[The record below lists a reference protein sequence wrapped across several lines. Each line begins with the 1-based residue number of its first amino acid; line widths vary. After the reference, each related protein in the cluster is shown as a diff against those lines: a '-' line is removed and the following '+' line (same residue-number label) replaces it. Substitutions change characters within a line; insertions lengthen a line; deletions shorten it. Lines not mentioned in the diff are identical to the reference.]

1 MENINKKD
9 VFVNFFKMCDKNNIA
24 NVIQKYCDDD
34 HGVVLNNHP
43 AKNEEKF
50 GSIYD
55 YAISSQSKK
64 SDIPNALS
72 VSSIS
77 TVSIGTTPSKKATHQ
92 NSSQSIDSSIRSIC
106 FYKNTKSSE
115 SVQTVKDKI
124 DVKVCSPQNKNKNKK
139 PIKEDDEI
147 SKIIDSMCE
156 IMAPEGKGK
165 FLKFIGGN
173 YVYVLLENGTY
184 NCYPIEM
191 LKLNRGYL
199 KTNAMYNTRFNCKDI
214 ALNHTRNI
222 LKQKGDPMNKQE
234 NDLNRRI
241 TNDEFL
247 DFSNKMNYIK
257 DYIVKNDTNNESI
270 PIKDYLIKEAV
281 DNSDQKCGENN
292 NSYLL
297 GHHNLVK
304 ENVKVKSLN
313 NQYKIEGHNSYIPVD
328 YKIESSEKCSLYC

>member
-9 VFVNFFKMCDKNNIA
+9 VFVSFFKMCDKNNIA

-34 HGVVLNNHP
+34 HGVVLNSHP

-64 SDIPNALS
+64 SETQNA
-72 VSSIS
+72 SSIS
-77 TVSIGTTPSKKATHQ
+77 SVSNVSISIPSSKKVTHQ
-92 NSSQSIDSSIRSIC
+92 NSSKSIDGSIRSIC
-106 FYKNTKSSE
+106 FYKNTKSQE
-115 SVQTVKDKI
+115 SMQTIKDEI
-124 DVKVCSPQNKNKNKK
+124 DVKVCKSQNKNKKS
-139 PIKEDDEI
+139 IKEDDEI

-199 KTNAMYNTRFNCKDI
+199 KTNAMYNTRFNCKDV

-241 TNDEFL
+241 TNDEFF
-247 DFSNKMNYIK
+247 DFSNKMSYIK

-270 PIKDYLIKEAV
+270 PIKNYLIKQVV
-281 DNSDQKCGENN
+281 DNSDQKYEENN
-292 NSYLL
+292 NSHLMGY
-297 GHHNLVK
+297 HNLVK
-304 ENVKVKSLN
+304 EDVKVKSLN
-313 NQYKIEGHNSYIPVD
+313 NQYKIEGFNPYTPVD